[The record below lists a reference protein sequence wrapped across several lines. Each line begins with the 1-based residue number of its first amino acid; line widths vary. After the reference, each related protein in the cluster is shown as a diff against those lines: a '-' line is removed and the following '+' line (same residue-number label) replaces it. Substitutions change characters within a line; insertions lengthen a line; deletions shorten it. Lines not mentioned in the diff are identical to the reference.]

1 MYTFIVSNLLLDFPF
16 LPPPALL
23 QLSYNVGDSRGY
35 YSSESVEGMEV
46 AEGLLPLASQ
56 WLAPLMG

>member
-23 QLSYNVGDSRGY
+23 QLFLYVGDTRGY

>member
-1 MYTFIVSNLLLDFPF
+1 MVRG
-16 LPPPALL
+16 
-23 QLSYNVGDSRGY
+23 GDTRGY

>member
-1 MYTFIVSNLLLDFPF
+1 
-16 LPPPALL
+16 
-23 QLSYNVGDSRGY
+23 LSYNVGDSRGY